1 MTEEK
6 KENEQP
12 KEQED
17 LVVVPLNIILGE
29 LERVKFA
36 LQQYIITLNVTEGEA
51 KEDAK
56 EDKDSQAS

>member
-17 LVVVPLNIILGE
+17 LVVVPLNVILGE
-29 LERVKFA
+29 LERVKLT

-51 KEDAK
+51 KEDGK
-56 EDKDSQAS
+56 DTKDSQAS

>member
-17 LVVVPLNIILGE
+17 LVVVPLNVILGE
-29 LERVKFA
+29 LERVKLA
-36 LQQYIITLNVTEGEA
+36 LQQYIITLNVTEGA
-51 KEDAK
+51 EDGK
-56 EDKDSQAS
+56 DQKDSQAS

>member
-29 LERVKFA
+29 LERVKLA